1 VEQAP
6 TAVRPATPTRRDRD
20 IANHVIIRP
29 VRPVIIGS
37 VAPDNIDAEAYAR
50 HIGNWGNH
58 SGHLGR
64 RWEEVVARWAALQV
78 GGPWPFGDVPGQ
90 LLAALP
96 LDSESALQRE
106 LSRLGLSCP
115 DFLFMGVTD
124 TGRGLLRAAD
134 SKVSLDTASLDQ
146 VQHFRLLELAEHGG
160 PLLRQA
166 LCTGLR
172 ASGILADGIE
182 PTASALVDW
191 MKSDRVLLL
200 DGLFASPNN
209 GFNRF
214 HLKGSANLKRRRPL
228 TASDVVLISTT
239 EEEYLGGLP
248 GWNASCI
255 LRALDRNDTQPV
267 DLSIAERYYRL
278 GAGLTGAINTVEQPL
293 FGPQHA
299 IDTIAR
305 LKDRI
310 EAAKPHS
317 STTLVDSMQRELVA
331 RHEPVE
337 RRKRLDRY
345 PVPFRDILLRA
356 QKASPVPVVAE
367 QLRPVL
373 EPLIARYRSALHD
386 RGTLLLASGR
396 TEGEVIERLELE
408 SAQRLAVAQ
417 ADVEK
422 FISTWKNT
430 ATHTH
435 RG

>member
-1 VEQAP
+1 
-6 TAVRPATPTRRDRD
+6 
-20 IANHVIIRP
+20 
-29 VRPVIIGS
+29 
-37 VAPDNIDAEAYAR
+37 
-50 HIGNWGNH
+50 
-58 SGHLGR
+58 
-64 RWEEVVARWAALQV
+64 
-78 GGPWPFGDVPGQ
+78 
-90 LLAALP
+90 
-96 LDSESALQRE
+96 
-106 LSRLGLSCP
+106 
-115 DFLFMGVTD
+115 M
-124 TGRGLLRAAD
+124 
-134 SKVSLDTASLDQ
+134 
-146 VQHFRLLELAEHGG
+146 
-160 PLLRQA
+160 
-166 LCTGLR
+166 
-172 ASGILADGIE
+172 
-182 PTASALVDW
+182 
-191 MKSDRVLLL
+191 
-200 DGLFASPNN
+200 
-209 GFNRF
+209 
-214 HLKGSANLKRRRPL
+214 KRRRPL
-228 TASDVVLISTT
+228 TTSDVVLISTT

-248 GWNASCI
+248 GWDASRI
-255 LRALDRNDTQPV
+255 LRVLDRNDTQRV

-278 GAGLTGAINTVEQPL
+278 GAGLAGAINTVEQPL

-345 PVPFRDILLRA
+345 PVPFRDILLRV
-356 QKASPVPVVAE
+356 QKASSVPVVAE

-396 TEGEVIERLELE
+396 TEGEVLERLELE